1 MEVAKKLRFRG
12 LDYEYSHSKDNI
24 LTYIRQPFH
33 HYEDWEE
40 EGGILVVKYRHLPNE
55 KDIKDRYVVLHQLIV
70 TYRNGYIDECDI
82 SNVDKIPEII
92 EN

>member
-33 HYEDWEE
+33 HYDDWEE
-40 EGGILVVKYRHLPNE
+40 DGGILVVKYRELNNE
-55 KDIKDRYVVLHQLIV
+55 KDIKDRYVVLHHMCV
-70 TYRNGYIDECDI
+70 FCHNGHIEELDI
-82 SNVDKIPEII
+82 SKDNRIPEIV
-92 EN
+92 ND